1 MMSKYTQGLTDPA
14 PPPSKDRLEALKAV
28 RDEAR
33 RRMRLGGKPKV
44 RWRRAERER
53 RLGGRPPAHSRAQPD
68 KNLEPSTDF
77 QAAARYRI
85 DRSPMNN
92 QDLWDRARVGW
103 DPIAYA
109 GVSSR
114 LAAGVTAEAKQPNPA
129 DDVVVQTAKRE
140 KMGEGLVK
148 KSSGAGEDQQHSWHA

>member
-1 MMSKYTQGLTDPA
+1 
-14 PPPSKDRLEALKAV
+14 
-28 RDEAR
+28 
-33 RRMRLGGKPKV
+33 
-44 RWRRAERER
+44 
-53 RLGGRPPAHSRAQPD
+53 
-68 KNLEPSTDF
+68 
-77 QAAARYRI
+77 
-85 DRSPMNN
+85 MNN